1 MDSSDSFVEF
11 LDRLKQGDDDAAAEV
26 FQLYANRLIG
36 LARSRLDSRIRQ
48 KVDPEDVMLSAFN
61 SFFRRQRN
69 DAFDLNGWDSLWA
82 LLVGITVRKCG
93 RQIAT
98 FRSAKRDVS
107 RELRPS
113 SDSSPPTYEG
123 AAAEPTPEEAAML
136 VEMLEGMLKDLS
148 PRDRTIVAMRLEG
161 YNILEIAEKVERTER
176 TVNRTLRKVRA
187 DLERLDCLAE

>member
-107 RELRPS
+107 REQRPGG
-113 SDSSPPTYEG
+113 DSSAPVHER

-148 PRDRTIVAMRLEG
+148 PRDRTIVAMRLDG

-187 DLERLDCLAE
+187 DLERSDRPDD